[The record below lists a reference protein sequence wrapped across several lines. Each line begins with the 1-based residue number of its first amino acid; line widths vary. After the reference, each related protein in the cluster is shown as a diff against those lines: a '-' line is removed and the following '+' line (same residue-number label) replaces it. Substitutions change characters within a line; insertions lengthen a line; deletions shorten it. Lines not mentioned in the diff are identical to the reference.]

1 MNKMLITGATTIIT
15 LAGAAHAQSSVTLY
29 GLIDAGLT
37 YTNNQITGTGGG
49 HSNWEM
55 RSGAV
60 QYSRW
65 GLRGAEDLGAG
76 LNAIFTL
83 ESGFNLNNG
92 QFSSSNRIFNRQAYV
107 GLSSR
112 EYGALTLG
120 RQTDGMVDFVAPL
133 SLTGTEFGG
142 THFAHPLD
150 NDNLN
155 DSFQINNSVKY
166 LSPYFAG
173 FRFGALYGFSNQA
186 GGFTNNRAYS
196 FGMSYVSG
204 AWSFGAG
211 YLQLNGAARTPAQL
225 NTNGAVTDTTG
236 SSLQGALTPTAVPLG
251 VLASSQKTFGAGVNY
266 TFGPAVAGFVYSHSK
281 FAQFFQNSLSGTF
294 QNFEGN
300 IRYALMPAVELSGA
314 YTYTRAGG
322 NGGAGGIPHW
332 NQVSAMADY
341 RFSRRTDVYI
351 QGVWQRVSPSGN
363 SPLGVAWING
373 VTEPSSTSNQIEAT
387 VGLRHRF

>member
-1 MNKMLITGATTIIT
+1 MKKLLIASATIVT
-15 LAGAAHAQSSVTLY
+15 LAGVAHAQSSVTLY

-37 YTNNQITGTGGG
+37 YTNSQITGTGGG

-55 RSGAV
+55 TSGAV

-65 GLRGAEDLGAG
+65 GLRGTEDLGG
-76 LNAIFTL
+76 GFKAIFTL

-92 QFSSSNRIFNRQAYV
+92 QFSSNNRIFNRQAYV
-107 GLSSR
+107 GVASRDYGTLS
-112 EYGALTLG
+112 LG
-120 RQTDGMVDFVAPL
+120 RQTDSMVDFVAPL

-166 LSPYFAG
+166 LSPDFGG
-173 FRFGALYGFSNQA
+173 FKFGALYGFSNQA

-196 FGMSYVSG
+196 FGMSYG
-204 AWSFGAG
+204 WGPLNFGAG
-211 YLQLNGAARTPAQL
+211 YLQLNSSARTPGQL

-236 SSLQGALTPTAVPLG
+236 SSLQSALSPTDVPLG

-281 FAQFFQNSLSGTF
+281 LAQFFQTGLSGTF

-300 IRYALMPAVELSGA
+300 FRYALTSAVDVSAA
-314 YTYTRAGG
+314 YTYSRAGG
-322 NGGAGGIPHW
+322 NGGGGIPHW

-341 RFSRRTDVYI
+341 RFSRRTDIYI
-351 QGVWQRVSPSGN
+351 QSVWQRVSPSGT

-373 VTEPSSTSNQIEAT
+373 VTAPSATSNQVEAT

>member
-1 MNKMLITGATTIIT
+1 MNKLLITGATVIT
-15 LAGAAHAQSSVTLY
+15 LAGVVHAQSSVNLY

-37 YTNNQITGTGGG
+37 YTNSQISGTGGG

-55 RSGAV
+55 TSGSV

-76 LNAIFTL
+76 LKAVFTL

-92 QFSSSNRIFNRQAYV
+92 QFSSNNRIFNREAYI

-120 RQTDGMVDFVAPL
+120 RQTDSMVDFVAPL

-166 LSPYFAG
+166 MSPNFMG

-186 GGFTNNRAYS
+186 GGFANNRAYS
-196 FGMSYVSG
+196 FGVSYVWG
-204 AWSFGAG
+204 ALNFGAG
-211 YLQLNGAARTPAQL
+211 YLQLNSSARTPGQL

-236 SSLQGALTPTAVPLG
+236 SSLQGALTPSSVPLG

-281 FAQFFQNSLSGTF
+281 FAQFFQTGLSGTF

-300 IRYALMPAVELSGA
+300 FRYALTPAVELSAA
-314 YTYTRAGG
+314 YTYSRAGG
-322 NGGAGGIPHW
+322 NGGGGIPHW

-341 RFSRRTDVYI
+341 RLSRRTDIYV
-351 QGVWQRVSPSGN
+351 QSAWQRVSPSGT

-373 VTEPSSTSNQIEAT
+373 VSAPSATTDQIQAT
-387 VGLRHRF
+387 FGLRHRF

>member
-1 MNKMLITGATTIIT
+1 MKKVLITGAAALTT
-15 LAGAAHAQSSVTLY
+15 LAGVAHAQSSITLY
-29 GLIDAGLT
+29 GLIDAGLS
-37 YTNNQITGTGGG
+37 YTNNQIAGTGSG

-55 RSGAV
+55 TSGAV

-65 GLRGAEDLGAG
+65 GLRGGEDLGAG
-76 LNAIFTL
+76 LKAIFTL
-83 ESGFNLNNG
+83 ESGFNVNNG
-92 QFSSSNRIFNRQAYV
+92 QYSSNNRIFNRQAYV

-112 EYGALTLG
+112 DYGALTLG
-120 RQTDGMVDFVAPL
+120 RQTDSMVDFVAPL

-166 LSPYFAG
+166 QSPAFG
-173 FRFGALYGFSNQA
+173 GLRFGALYGFSNQA
-186 GGFTNNRAYS
+186 GSFTNNRAYS
-196 FGMSYVSG
+196 FGMSYRAG
-204 AWSFGAG
+204 ALNFGAG
-211 YLQLNGAARTPAQL
+211 YLQLNSSARTPAQL

-236 SSLQGALTPTAVPLG
+236 ASLQGALSPSGVPLG
-251 VLASSQKTFGAGVNY
+251 VLASSQKTFGLGVNY
-266 TFGPAVAGFVYSHSK
+266 SFGPAVAGFVYSHSK
-281 FAQFFQNSLSGTF
+281 FAQFFQGGLSGTF

-300 IRYALMPAVELSGA
+300 FRYALTPSVELAGA
-314 YTYTRAGG
+314 YTYSRAGG
-322 NGGAGGIPHW
+322 NGGGGIPHW

-341 RFSRRTDVYI
+341 HFSLRTDVYI
-351 QGVWQRVSPSGN
+351 QGAWQRVSPSGT

-373 VTEPSSTSNQIEAT
+373 VSAPSSTTNQVQAT

>member
-55 RSGAV
+55 TSGAV

-76 LNAIFTL
+76 LKAIFTL

-211 YLQLNGAARTPAQL
+211 YLQLNSAARTPAQL
-225 NTNGAVTDTTG
+225 NANGAVTDTTG
-236 SSLQGALTPTAVPLG
+236 SSLQSALTPTAVPLG

-300 IRYALMPAVELSGA
+300 IRYALTPAVELSGA

-322 NGGAGGIPHW
+322 NGGAGGVPHW

-387 VGLRHRF
+387 VGVRHRF

>member
-1 MNKMLITGATTIIT
+1 MNKLLLTGAATIFT
-15 LAGAAHAQSSVTLY
+15 MAGVAQAQSSITLY

-37 YTNNQITGTGGG
+37 YTNNQATGTGSG
-49 HSNWEM
+49 HSNWQM
-55 RSGAV
+55 TSGSV

-65 GLRGAEDLGAG
+65 GLRGSEDLGAG
-76 LNAIFTL
+76 LKAVFAL

-92 QFSSSNRIFNRQAYV
+92 QYSSNNRIFNREAYV

-112 EYGALTLG
+112 QYGALTLG
-120 RQTDGMVDFVAPL
+120 RQTDSVVDFVAPL

-166 LSPYFAG
+166 LSPNFG
-173 FRFGALYGFSNQA
+173 GLKFGALYGFSNQA

-196 FGMSYVSG
+196 FGMSYEWG
-204 AWSFGAG
+204 ALNFGAG
-211 YLQLNGAARTPAQL
+211 YLQLNSAARTPGEL

-236 SSLQGALTPTAVPLG
+236 SSLQGALSPTSVPLG
-251 VLASSQKTFGAGVNY
+251 VLASSQKTFGLGVNY

-281 FAQFFQNSLSGTF
+281 LAQFFQSGLSGTF

-300 IRYALMPAVELSGA
+300 FRYALTPAVDLAGA
-314 YTYTRAGG
+314 YTYSRAGG
-322 NGGAGGIPHW
+322 NGGGGVPHW
-332 NQVSAMADY
+332 NQLGAMADY
-341 RFSRRTDVYI
+341 HFSRRTDAYV
-351 QGVWQRVSPSGN
+351 QGVWQRVSPSGT

-373 VTEPSSTSNQIEAT
+373 ISAPSSTSNQIQAT

>member
-1 MNKMLITGATTIIT
+1 MNKLLITGAATMIT
-15 LAGAAHAQSSVTLY
+15 LASVAAHAQSSVTIY

-37 YTNNQITGTGGG
+37 YTNSQITGTGGG

-55 RSGAV
+55 TSGAV

-76 LNAIFTL
+76 LKAIFTL

-166 LSPYFAG
+166 MSPDFG
-173 FRFGALYGFSNQA
+173 GLRFGALYGFSNQA

-196 FGMSYVSG
+196 FGMSYVWG
-204 AWSFGAG
+204 ALNFGAG
-211 YLQLNGAARTPAQL
+211 YLQLNSARADRCAFRRVGQQSEDVRRWREL
-225 NTNGAVTDTTG
+225 HLRSGCG
-236 SSLQGALTPTAVPLG
+236 GFR
-251 VLASSQKTFGAGVNY
+251 VLAHQARPILSDRAEWNFPELRGQRSLCADASGRTLWSV
-266 TFGPAVAGFVYSHSK
+266 HL
-281 FAQFFQNSLSGTF
+281 FARG
-294 QNFEGN
+294 
-300 IRYALMPAVELSGA
+300 RK
-314 YTYTRAGG
+314 
-322 NGGAGGIPHW
+322 
-332 NQVSAMADY
+332 
-341 RFSRRTDVYI
+341 RR
-351 QGVWQRVSPSGN
+351 RRP
-363 SPLGVAWING
+363 SPLESAECDGRLPLLAAHRYLHSERV
-373 VTEPSSTSNQIEAT
+373 AT
-387 VGLRHRF
+387 VEPKWHFAIGRGMD

>member
-1 MNKMLITGATTIIT
+1 MNKLLITGTTTMIT
-15 LAGAAHAQSSVTLY
+15 LASVAAHAQSSVTLY

-37 YTNNQITGTGGG
+37 YTNSQITGTGGG

-55 RSGAV
+55 TSNAV

-76 LNAIFTL
+76 LKAIFTL

-92 QFSSSNRIFNRQAYV
+92 QFSSNNRIFNRQAYV

-120 RQTDGMVDFVAPL
+120 RQTDSMVDFVAPL

-166 LSPYFAG
+166 MSPDFG
-173 FRFGALYGFSNQA
+173 GLRFGGLYGFSNLA
-186 GGFTNNRAYS
+186 GGFANNRAYS
-196 FGMSYVSG
+196 FGMSYVWG
-204 AWSFGAG
+204 ALNFGAG
-211 YLQLNGAARTPAQL
+211 YLQLNSSARTPGQL

-236 SSLQGALTPTAVPLG
+236 SSLQGARSPTDVPLG

-281 FAQFFQNSLSGTF
+281 FAQFFQTGLSGTF

-300 IRYALMPAVELSGA
+300 FRYALTPAVELSGA
-314 YTYTRAGG
+314 YTYSRAGG
-322 NGGAGGIPHW
+322 NGGGGIPHW
-332 NQVSAMADY
+332 NQVSAMGDY

-351 QGVWQRVSPSGN
+351 QGVWQRVSPSGT

-373 VTEPSSTSNQIEAT
+373 VTAPSSTSNQVEAT

>member
-1 MNKMLITGATTIIT
+1 MKKMLITGSMAMIT
-15 LAGAAHAQSSVTLY
+15 LAGVAHGQNSVTFY

-37 YTNNQITGTGGG
+37 YTNNQIAGTGSG

-55 RSGAV
+55 TSGAV

-65 GLRGAEDLGAG
+65 GLRGTEDLGAG
-76 LNAIFTL
+76 LKVIFTL
-83 ESGFNLNNG
+83 ENGFNLNNG
-92 QFSSSNRIFNRQAYV
+92 QYSSSNRIFNRQAYV

-120 RQTDGMVDFVAPL
+120 RQTDSMVDFVAPL

-166 LSPYFAG
+166 MSPDFGGLRA
-173 FRFGALYGFSNQA
+173 GALYGFSNQA
-186 GGFTNNRAYS
+186 GEFKNNRAYS
-196 FGMSYVSG
+196 FGMSYVWG
-204 AWSFGAG
+204 ALNFGIG
-211 YLQLNGAARTPAQL
+211 YLGLSSSARTPAEL

-236 SSLQGALTPTAVPLG
+236 ASLQGALAPTGVPLG

-266 TFGPAVAGFVYSHSK
+266 TFGPAVAGFVYSHTK
-281 FAQFFQNSLSGTF
+281 LTQFFQTGLSGTF

-300 IRYALMPAVELSGA
+300 IRYALTPAIELSGA
-314 YTYTRAGG
+314 YTYSRAGG
-322 NGGAGGIPHW
+322 NGGGGLPHW
-332 NQVSAMADY
+332 NQLSAMADY

-351 QGVWQRVSPSGN
+351 QSAWQRSSPSGT

-373 VTEPSSTSNQIEAT
+373 VTAPSSTSNQIEAT

>member
-1 MNKMLITGATTIIT
+1 MNRLLITGAAAVAT
-15 LAGAAHAQSSVTLY
+15 LSGAAQAQSSITLY

-37 YTNNQITGTGGG
+37 YTNNQISGTGGG
-49 HSNWEM
+49 HSNWQM
-55 RSGAV
+55 TSGAV

-65 GLRGAEDLGAG
+65 GLRGSEDLGAG
-76 LNAIFTL
+76 LKAVFTL

-92 QFSSSNRIFNRQAYV
+92 QYSSSNRIFNRQAYV
-107 GLSSR
+107 GLTSR
-112 EYGALTLG
+112 SYGSLTLG

-166 LSPYFAG
+166 LSPDMG
-173 FRFGALYGFSNQA
+173 GLKVGALYGFSNEA
-186 GGFTNNRAYS
+186 GAFTNNRAYS
-196 FGMSYVSG
+196 FGISYIWG
-204 AWSFGAG
+204 ALNFGAG
-211 YLQLNGAARTPAQL
+211 YLQLNSSARTPAGL

-236 SSLQGALTPTAVPLG
+236 SSLQGAQSPTSVPLG

-281 FAQFFQNSLSGTF
+281 LAQFFQSGLSGTF

-300 IRYALMPAVELSGA
+300 FRYALSPTIELAGA

-322 NGGAGGIPHW
+322 NGGGGVPHW
-332 NQVSAMADY
+332 NQLSAMADY
-341 RFSRRTDVYI
+341 RFSRRTDAYV
-351 QGVWQRVSPSGN
+351 QGVWQRVSPSGT

-373 VTEPSSTSNQIEAT
+373 ISAPSATTNQIQAT
-387 VGLRHRF
+387 VGLKHRF